1 MRILF
6 AVALP
11 GRQDVFALDLP
22 EEATVAAAVAAAD
35 LATRY
40 PGLALDQLQAGVWSR
55 PVARDAVL
63 REGDRVELYRPL
75 VADAK
80 ASRRERARGTPPRRR

>member
-11 GRQDVFALDLP
+11 GRQDVFTLDLP
-22 EEATVAAAVAAAD
+22 EGATVAAAMAAAD
-35 LATRY
+35 LTARY
-40 PGLALDQLQAGVWSR
+40 PGQALDELQAGVWSR
-55 PVARDAVL
+55 PVARDGVL

-80 ASRRERARGTPPRRR
+80 ASRRERARGMAPRKR